1 MTTFPY
7 VTVHYLNLV
16 PIIDNVYHISLE
28 DFTLSK
34 ETTSITLGEVE
45 YKKVFAILIKNDT
58 STSNITSICQILSKT
73 KTEITFKV
81 ISRGIIQDLTYD
93 SLVATEYKFNALP
106 LDFKE
111 STARLFSRLSNVY
124 KSIEF
129 ETLEPTLQNL
139 NKVAASLITD
149 NLDLLIYYESNDIRV
164 LFYIFYEY
172 YSLLIDIKGSNFL
185 ASKSSK
191 NLNFENYPEYVQEK
205 LQKEYSNLAKHTSSN
220 QESVK
225 IEEYIDYVE
234 NLPWGL
240 FKQTN
245 KSLKQLESELDAS
258 HYGLDSIKESI
269 IDIVSFE
276 KYTNKHAPDYLLF
289 NGPPGTGKTT
299 LAKAIAEVL
308 NKDYIYIS
316 MAGMNDE
323 TEIRGHRRTYV
334 GSKPGRIIESLQKI
348 DSLNPVIVLDEIDK
362 MTTFRTNPEYALLEL
377 LDPEQNNSFFDRYLE
392 LPIDLSKVLFICTS
406 NSIKNISTPLLDRL
420 NVINFENYSTEDKG
434 LILNNYMIPS
444 LSNKYEIP
452 ELLNLS
458 DCLKEYLVTN
468 FSLREIKFILLKV
481 AKRNSKLIT
490 LKKELILTLQDYSTH
505 FKKEKKKA
513 KIGFK

>member
-7 VTVHYLNLV
+7 VTIHYLNLV
-16 PIIDNVYHISLE
+16 PIIDNVYHINLK

-34 ETTSITLGEVE
+34 ELVSMTIGEVE
-45 YKKVFAILIKNDT
+45 YKKVFAVLIKNDT
-58 STSNITSICQILSKT
+58 STSNITAICQVLSKN
-73 KTEITFKV
+73 KTEVTFKV

-93 SLVATEYKFNALP
+93 SLVAAEYKLNTLP

-129 ETLEPTLQNL
+129 ETLDPTLENL

-149 NLDLLIYYESNDIRV
+149 NLDLLIYYEASDIRV

-172 YSLLIDIKGSNFL
+172 YSLLVEIKGSNFL
-185 ASKSSK
+185 AAKSSK
-191 NLNFENYPEYVQEK
+191 NLRFEAYPEYVQEK
-205 LQKEYSNLAKHTSSN
+205 LQKEYSNLAKHTNPN

-225 IEEYIDYVE
+225 VEEYIDYVE

-240 FKQTN
+240 FKETN
-245 KSLKQLESELDAS
+245 KTLLQLETELNAS

-299 LAKAIAEVL
+299 LAKAIAKVL
-308 NKDYIYIS
+308 NRDYIYIS

-323 TEIRGHRRTYV
+323 SEIRGHRRTYV
-334 GSKPGRIIESLQKI
+334 GSKPGRIIESLQSI
-348 DSLNPVIVLDEIDK
+348 DSINPVIVLDEIDK
-362 MTTFRTNPEYALLEL
+362 MTAFRTNPEYALLEL
-377 LDPEQNNSFFDRYLE
+377 LDPEQNNSFYDRYLE
-392 LPIDLSKVLFICTS
+392 LPIDLSKALFICTS
-406 NSIKNISTPLLDRL
+406 NSIKNISAPLLDRL
-420 NVINFENYSTEDKG
+420 NLINFENYSTEEKD
-434 LILNNYMIPS
+434 LILTKYMIPS
-444 LSNKYEIP
+444 LLSKYEIP

-458 DCLKEYLVTN
+458 KCLKQYLVDN
-468 FSLREIKFILLKV
+468 FSLREIKFILLKI

-490 LKKELILTLQDYSTH
+490 LKKELILDLQDYSTH